1 MVSDPNDAREAPAV
15 ARNREPILEILRR
28 VLPREGRVLEIAS
41 GTGEHAV
48 FFAGALPGLVWMP
61 TDCDDA
67 ALRSIA
73 AHRALAALPNVEAP
87 RFLDTREPWPTDL
100 VATPIAAIVAIN
112 VIHISPWEATLALFD
127 GASRV
132 LAPRAPLVTY
142 GPYVVDGTHT
152 APSNEAFDAS
162 LRARDPRWGVRD
174 IADVA
179 RVAHDT
185 GFSLEER
192 FPMPANNFTL
202 VFRRA

>member
-1 MVSDPNDAREAPAV
+1 MNLERDAREAPAV
-15 ARNREPILEILRR
+15 ARNREPILEILHR

-87 RFLDTREPWPTDL
+87 RFLDTREPWPVDL
-100 VATPIAAIVAIN
+100 VATAPIAAIVAIN

-127 GASRV
+127 GARRV
-132 LAPRAPLVTY
+132 LAPGAPLVTY
-142 GPYVVDGTHT
+142 GPYVVDGHHT
-152 APSNEAFDAS
+152 APSNEAFDGS

-174 IADVA
+174 VADVA
-179 RVAHDT
+179 QVAHDA

-192 FPMPANNFTL
+192 IPMPANNFTL
-202 VFRRA
+202 VFRRV